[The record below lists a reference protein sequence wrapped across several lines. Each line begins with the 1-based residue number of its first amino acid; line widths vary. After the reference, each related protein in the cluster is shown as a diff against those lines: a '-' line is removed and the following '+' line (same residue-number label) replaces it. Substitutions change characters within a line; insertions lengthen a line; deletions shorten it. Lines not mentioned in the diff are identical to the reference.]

1 MPSARRDPHALDADT
16 WRRIGAVLDGVR
28 DTDLIKRPDVL
39 DEVCRVEGVRV
50 EDVKP
55 YLEAEQRSEE
65 FPERLDPAILTE
77 ALQALADDDAQVAPL
92 TPGTRLGRYEI
103 VSLLGIGGMGEVYR
117 ARDTRLDRVVA
128 LKHLSAHAAASPEGR
143 RRFEREA
150 HATSALNHPH
160 ICALHDVGEHEG
172 VAFLVMELAEGE
184 SLAARLARGPLPI
197 VEAIQFGGQMAEA
210 LAEAHRLGI
219 VHRDLKPTNIMLTA
233 HGVKLLDFGLAAL
246 QRHGV
251 IVDGGHLEGLTT
263 PGMILGTLQYM
274 APEQLQGRPA
284 DARADIFSFGA
295 VLYEMLTGRCAF
307 KADSA
312 AGVVAAVIDRTPDPL
327 GIDRPDVPAALDWV
341 VTQCLNK
348 LPAERWQNAADLA
361 KQLQWL
367 EASRTATDRPP
378 FPRRRRRAM
387 TWLAWTAVVAAAA
400 LSIQRVASQRQPT
413 DDRLAYRFAVP
424 APAGT
429 AYEQLFA
436 ISPDGRRLAFTATDA
451 AGQRSLWIRS
461 LEGLTAQRVA
471 GTDGALYPFWSPDGG
486 SVAFFAD
493 LKLKIVELATGG
505 VRILSDSG
513 IGGGGTWNADGVIL
527 FADESAPSGRPRVGL
542 RRISA
547 AGGIAI
553 EVARPGVRG
562 PSIQAY
568 PHFLPDGRHYLY
580 MRMQPG
586 TAEPGVYVG
595 RLDTAETK
603 RVLPAMV
610 TVVAPQ
616 QTAVNGPLRATY
628 AAGHLFYLDT
638 SGALVAQPFDTRQLE
653 LTGEAVR
660 IASDVESTAP
670 GRAAYDVSPK
680 GVLVYRSPA
689 AIDSSLSQLAWYDRA
704 GKERGRLGDLGP
716 YRNAVLSPDGRYV
729 LLDRLADGRDTGT
742 ILRMDVATG
751 ASSRIV
757 QGQLPVWSPDG
768 TRLAYSAG
776 AGPLARLASAEGT
789 GEDGILFRPSVESWV
804 GDWSTDGR
812 HIVGTALRPGTG
824 YDLFATVV
832 GSGAATYPVASRLD
846 ETDARLSP
854 DGQWLAY
861 AAADA
866 SRQWEVYVRSFERPD
881 MTWLVSHG
889 SGRYPQWSADGRALF
904 YVTADGTL
912 TRTNVT
918 PGAAFA
924 VGGTTALFR
933 RPELSVGFN
942 TVKTARPYHVTP
954 DERILISVPIE
965 PPAPPPMIVLTNW
978 PSLVKP

>member
-1 MPSARRDPHALDADT
+1 M
-16 WRRIGAVLDGVR
+16 WRRIGAVLDGVQG
-28 DTDLIKRPDVL
+28 TDLRQRPDVL
-39 DEVCRVEGVRV
+39 AEVCRAEGVRV

-55 YLEAEQRSEE
+55 YLEADERSEE
-65 FPERLDPAILTE
+65 FPERLDPAIFAD
-77 ALQALADDDAQVAPL
+77 ALQALAADDVPPALL

-103 VSLLGIGGMGEVYR
+103 LSLLGVGGMGEVYR
-117 ARDTRLDRVVA
+117 ARDTRLDRLVA
-128 LKHLSAHAAASPEGR
+128 LKHLSAHAAASSEGR

-150 HATSALNHPH
+150 RATSALNHPH

-172 VAFLVMELAEGE
+172 VPFLVMELAEGD
-184 SLAARLARGPLPI
+184 SLAARLERGPLPI
-197 VEAIQFGGQMAEA
+197 GEAVQFGSEMAEA

-219 VHRDLKPTNIMLTA
+219 VHRDLKPTNVMLTA

-246 QRHGV
+246 HQHGV
-251 IVDGGHLEGLTT
+251 IVGAGHLEGLTT

-284 DARADIFSFGA
+284 DARADIFSLGA

-312 AGVVAAVIDRTPDPL
+312 AGVVAAVLDRTPDPL
-327 GIDRPDVPAALDWV
+327 GIDRPDAPTALDWV

-348 LPAERWQNAADLA
+348 APAERWQNAADLA
-361 KQLQWL
+361 KQLRWL
-367 EASRTATDRPP
+367 KASRAAVDRPP
-378 FPRRRRRAM
+378 FVRRPRRRAM
-387 TWLAWTAVVAAAA
+387 SWLVGAVAIAAIAVT
-400 LSIQRVASQRQPT
+400 IPRVASLRQPAT
-413 DDRLAYRFAVP
+413 DRLAYRFGVP
-424 APAGT
+424 PPAGT

-471 GTDGALYPFWSPDGG
+471 GTEGALYPFWSPDGG
-486 SVAFFAD
+486 SVGFFAN
-493 LKLKIVELATGG
+493 LKLKIVELERGS

-513 IGGGGTWNADGVIL
+513 IGGGGAWNANGVIL
-527 FADESAPSGRPRVGL
+527 FADESTLSGRQSSMGL

-547 AGGIAI
+547 AGGIAT
-553 EVARPGVRG
+553 EVPSPGVQG

-580 MRMQPG
+580 MRLQPG
-586 TAEPGVYVG
+586 TAGPGVYIG
-595 RLDTAETK
+595 RLDTSETK

-616 QTAVNGPLRATY
+616 QTAVNGPLRATF

-638 SGALVAQPFDTRQLE
+638 GDGALVAQPFDTGRME

-660 IASDVESTAP
+660 IADDVESSAP
-670 GRAAYDVSPK
+670 GRTAYDVSAT

-689 AIDSSLSQLAWYDRA
+689 AVDSSLSQLAWYDHA
-704 GKERGRLGDLGP
+704 GREQGRLGEPGR
-716 YRNAVLSPDGRYV
+716 YRNAVLSHDGRYV
-729 LLDRLADGRDTGT
+729 LLDRLADGRDPGT
-742 ILRMDVATG
+742 IVRMDTTSG
-751 ASSRIV
+751 TSSRVV

-768 TRLAYSAG
+768 KQLAYSAG
-776 AGPLARLASAEGT
+776 AGPLARLASVEGRV
-789 GEDGILFRPSVESWV
+789 EDGILFRPSVESWV

-832 GSGAATYPVASRLD
+832 GTGAATYPVASRLD

-861 AAADA
+861 AAADV
-866 SRQWEVYVRSFERPD
+866 SRHWGVYVRSFERPD
-881 MTWLVSHG
+881 MTWLVSPAG
-889 SGRYPQWSADGRALF
+889 GRYPQWSADGRALF

-912 TRTNVT
+912 MRTSVT
-918 PGAAFA
+918 PGSTFA
-924 VGGTTALFR
+924 VTGDTALFR
-933 RPELSVGFN
+933 RLELSVGFN
-942 TVKTARPYHVTP
+942 SVKTARPYHVTP
-954 DERILISVPIE
+954 DERILIPVPIE
-965 PPAPPPMIVLTNW
+965 PLAPPPMIVLTNW
-978 PSLVKP
+978 PSLVNR